1 MLELASY
8 TLLSPERRTRVRTR
22 ELTSHSSTPQIKLCG
37 VPPKREEKCSDKA
50 TTQKIIVNHS
60 FPIAYILFI
69 LAVIHSLHHAS

>member
-1 MLELASY
+1 
-8 TLLSPERRTRVRTR
+8 
-22 ELTSHSSTPQIKLCG
+22 